1 MKEKGITYSYKGCF
15 PYSAADIYCMDLY
28 LPKDFSGNAPEYIL
42 KNVPSSC
49 WDEKSHILFLP
60 KQNTASD
67 SSKKKN

>member
-28 LPKDFSGNAPEYIL
+28 LPKDFSGNAP
-42 KNVPSSC
+42 
-49 WDEKSHILFLP
+49 
-60 KQNTASD
+60 QNTASD